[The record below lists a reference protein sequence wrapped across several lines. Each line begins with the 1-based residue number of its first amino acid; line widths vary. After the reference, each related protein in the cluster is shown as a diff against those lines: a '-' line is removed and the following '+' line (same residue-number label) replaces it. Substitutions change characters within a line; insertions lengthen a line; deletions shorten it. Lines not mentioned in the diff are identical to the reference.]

1 MMLDRYREVLG
12 QTVKNDDFK
21 LTLKLWK
28 SEVSFYQ
35 YEWTFVQSQIISY
48 IAIVFKLDF
57 LLQTSH

>member
-1 MMLDRYREVLG
+1 MLDCYREVLG

-35 YEWTFVQSQIISY
+35 YE
-48 IAIVFKLDF
+48 
-57 LLQTSH
+57 